1 MQPSDTTHTPN
12 PISTIPILVASSL
25 PPEEETPDITVRSIA
40 FHPSR
45 PYFVTGCG
53 RIAKLCRYSDENPQE
68 ERCVA
73 SFNEGD
79 GIVYSVAFN
88 SDGSLLATG
97 SNKSLKLWSFSAD
110 NPPVSSLSATLSDDT
125 KVYCVA
131 FNSDGS
137 LLASGYND
145 KNVKLWS
152 SDPHGIWTCVKTL
165 DDHTESVN
173 SIAFHKQHPYLLT
186 GSNDETARLWDVS
199 SPVSANCLATI
210 IATING
216 HHTGN
221 SSSWI
226 NSVAFHPREL
236 LFATAS
242 EDHTAKLF
250 KFTKEASGRVECVRT
265 LNFGQNIRVYS
276 VAFHPTLPYLVTGDS
291 GDTITKVIGPAA
303 NVWDFSNESDLKR
316 VATLK
321 GHEQGVL
328 CVAFNPN
335 SIGTLATTSRD
346 GTVKIWQTS
355 DILGL
360 DRSLQGYAFGR
371 ELGLKPTPNS
381 KRITYSFKGS
391 GSGSGSGFGFGSGG
405 GASKKKK
412 RGMIKKGVR
421 YYSRGLL
428 RNCSRRRNHRRSR
441 KQHGRR

>member
-1 MQPSDTTHTPN
+1 M
-12 PISTIPILVASSL
+12 
-25 PPEEETPDITVRSIA
+25 
-40 FHPSR
+40 
-45 PYFVTGCG
+45 
-53 RIAKLCRYSDENPQE
+53 
-68 ERCVA
+68 
-73 SFNEGD
+73 
-79 GIVYSVAFN
+79 
-88 SDGSLLATG
+88 
-97 SNKSLKLWSFSAD
+97 
-110 NPPVSSLSATLSDDT
+110 
-125 KVYCVA
+125 
-131 FNSDGS
+131 
-137 LLASGYND
+137 
-145 KNVKLWS
+145 
-152 SDPHGIWTCVKTL
+152 
-165 DDHTESVN
+165 
-173 SIAFHKQHPYLLT
+173 
-186 GSNDETARLWDVS
+186 
-199 SPVSANCLATI
+199 
-210 IATING
+210 
-216 HHTGN
+216 
-221 SSSWI
+221 
-226 NSVAFHPREL
+226 
-236 LFATAS
+236 
-242 EDHTAKLF
+242 
-250 KFTKEASGRVECVRT
+250 ECVRT

-360 DRSLQGYAFGR
+360 GRSFQGHAFGG
-371 ELGLKPTPNS
+371 EIGLKPTPNS
-381 KRITYSFKGS
+381 KRITDSFGRGGS
-391 GSGSGSGFGFGSGG
+391 IVKRVGSGG